1 MVTRRRFL
9 QGMAAATAVGQF
21 GSLTAL
27 ASGVH
32 QATNAPSASGGTA
45 ADGVLGYVDVFVGTG
60 GHGHTFPGAT
70 RPFGMV
76 QLSPDTYNA
85 QWDGSSGYHQ
95 GDGSIMGFSHTHLS
109 GTGAADML
117 DVLVM
122 PAMGPV
128 LLQPG
133 DRDYDGVNYVSRFDA
148 KKVSGE
154 KAEKGYKTGIKG
166 YRSHYT
172 GEQAHPG
179 YYRVKLTKHDILAE
193 LTATLRAG
201 MHRYTFGKDG
211 DAHLLVDLAHGYQDN
226 PQEPTRVS
234 DVEMRL
240 VGDDTLVGGRR
251 VWQWASGRV
260 IYFAM
265 KLSRPAK
272 SVTLYSNDKAL
283 PAGTTEVKGDKL
295 KAALHFDHASKE
307 PLLVKVGIS
316 GVDIEGA
323 MRNVDGEI
331 PDWNFDGV
339 RASAEAEWVTELSKI
354 RMEAASDKVKR
365 TFYSSLYHTMLA
377 PTVFSDIDGRYRGMD
392 KAVHTLPE
400 NRHNYSTY
408 SLWDT
413 YRAAHPLYTLYQ
425 SDRVPDLVDGLVRLA
440 VESPSGAPVWPL
452 QGIETV
458 CMIGYHSAVVVAE
471 AQAKGFKGID
481 YAKGWPVFRR
491 RAMQDDYF
499 GLSYY
504 RKLGFIPSDKE
515 GEAVSKTL
523 EYAYDDWAVASM
535 AEALGHADEAA
546 ALRKRSQNYAH
557 VFDKDTQFVRPI
569 DVDGKWIEPFDPIS
583 IGHSKKWRDFTES
596 NAWQATFLNQH
607 DVYNY
612 MKLFGGEQAFEK
624 KLDGLFNADS
634 TLPDNA
640 PPDIAG
646 MVGQYAFGNEP
657 GHHMPYLYAYTGA
670 HHKTQARVRMLL
682 DTMYLPEPDGLP
694 GNEDCGQMSAWYI
707 MSAMGLYPVD
717 PVSTNYVFG
726 SPVIDRAQIAV
737 GGGRTLTIEAKEN
750 GEGRPYI
757 QSVTWN
763 GQPWTKSWISHAEL
777 VAGGTL
783 SFTMGDKPN
792 ENFGKALADRPPSY
806 GAPADKQV

>member
-1 MVTRRRFL
+1 MVTRRRFI
-9 QGMAAATAVGQF
+9 QGMAAASALGPL

-27 ASGVH
+27 ASGVKH
-32 QATNAPSASGGTA
+32 GLDAPAAGGGTA
-45 ADGVLGYVDVFVGTG
+45 PDGVLGYVDVFVGTG
-60 GHGHTFPGAT
+60 GHGHTYPGAT

-85 QWDGSSGYHQ
+85 EWDGSSGYHQ

-117 DVLVM
+117 DFLVM
-122 PAMGPV
+122 PSMGPV

-154 KAEKGYKTGIKG
+154 KAPKGYKTGVKG

-179 YYRVKLTKHDILAE
+179 YYRVKLTNHDILAE

-201 MHRYTFGKDG
+201 IHRYTFGKDG
-211 DAHLLVDLAHGYQDN
+211 DAHVVLDLAHGYQDN
-226 PQEPTRVS
+226 PKEACRVT
-234 DVEMRL
+234 DAEVRV
-240 VGDDTLVGGRR
+240 VGNDTIVGGRR

-265 KLSRPAK
+265 KLSRPA
-272 SVTLYSNDKAL
+272 SSITLYDEDKAL
-283 PAGTTEVKGDKL
+283 PAGTAEAKGNHL
-295 KAALHFDHASKE
+295 KAAIHLDKASSE

-316 GVDIEGA
+316 GVDIDGA
-323 MRNVDGEI
+323 MRNLDGEI
-331 PDWNFDGV
+331 PAWDFDGV
-339 RASAEAEWVTELSKI
+339 RASAEAEWAGELAKI
-354 RMEAASDKVKR
+354 QIDSTSDKIKR

-392 KAVHTLPE
+392 KAVHTLPA

-425 SDRVPDLVDGLVRLA
+425 PDRVPDLVDGIVRLA

-471 AQAKGFKGID
+471 AQAKGFTGID
-481 YAKGWPVFRR
+481 YQKGWPVFRR

-499 GLSYY
+499 GLGYY
-504 RKLGFIPSDKE
+504 RAKGFIPSDKE

-535 AEALGHADEAA
+535 AEHLGHADEAK
-546 ALRKRSQNYAH
+546 ALRERSRNYRN
-557 VFDKDTQFVRPI
+557 VFDKDTQFMRPKGL
-569 DVDGKWIEPFDPIS
+569 DGEWLQPFDPIA

-607 DVYNY
+607 DVHQY
-612 MKLFGGEQAFEK
+612 MDLFGGVDGFEK
-624 KLDGLFNADS
+624 KLDALFNANP

-646 MVGQYAFGNEP
+646 MVGQCAFGNEP
-657 GHHMPYLYAYTGA
+657 CHHMPYLYAYTGS
-670 HHKTQARVRMLL
+670 HHKTAAKVRLML
-682 DTMYLPEPDGLP
+682 DTMYLPQPDGLP
-694 GNEDCGQMSAWYI
+694 GNEDCGQMSAWYV
-707 MSAMGLYPVD
+707 MSAMGLYAVD

-726 SPVIDRAQIAV
+726 SPILDRAQVQV
-737 GGGRTLTIEAKEN
+737 GGGKVLTIETTGN
-750 GEGRPYI
+750 GDGKPYI

-763 GQPWTKSWISHAEL
+763 GQPWTRSWISHKEL
-777 VAGGTL
+777 ASGGTL
-783 SFTMGDKPN
+783 VFAMGATPN
-792 ENFGKALADRPPSY
+792 EAFGKAPADRPPSF
-806 GAPADKQV
+806 GESAKA

>member
-9 QGMAAATAVGQF
+9 QGMAAFTALGQF
-21 GSLTAL
+21 GSLTAM
-27 ASGVH
+27 AEGV
-32 QATNAPSASGGTA
+32 QEGLKAPSSGGGTA
-45 ADGVLGYVDVFVGTG
+45 GEGVLRYVDVFVGTG
-60 GHGHTFPGAT
+60 GHGHTYPGAT

-109 GTGAADML
+109 GTGASDML

-122 PAMGPV
+122 PSMGPV

-133 DRDYDGVNYVSRFDA
+133 DRDFDGVNYVSRFDA
-148 KKVSGE
+148 KKESGDS
-154 KAEKGYKTGIKG
+154 KEKGWRSGVKG

-179 YYRVKLTKHDILAE
+179 YYRAKLTRFDILAE

-211 DAHLLVDLAHGYQDN
+211 DAHLLVDLAHGYADAMDKTAN
-226 PQEPTRVS
+226 VTDAELT
-234 DVEMRL
+234 L
-240 VGDDTLVGGRR
+240 VGNDTLVGERR
-251 VWQWASGRV
+251 VWQWAAGRV

-265 KLSRPAK
+265 KLSRPV
-272 SVTLYSNDKAL
+272 SSLTLYSDDKPL
-283 PAGTTEVKGDKL
+283 PKGSTTAKGDHL
-295 KAALHFDHASKE
+295 KAALHFDQASRE

-316 GVDIEGA
+316 GVDIDGA
-323 MRNVDGEI
+323 MRNLDGEM
-331 PDWNFDGV
+331 PGWDFDGI
-339 RASAEAEWVTELSKI
+339 RAAAEAEWERELSKI
-354 RMEAASDKVKR
+354 RIDASSDKIKR

-392 KAVHTLPE
+392 KAVHALPE
-400 NRHNYSTY
+400 GRHNYSTY

-413 YRAAHPLYTLYQ
+413 YRAEHPLLTLYQ
-425 SDRVPDLVDGLVRLA
+425 SERVPDLVDGIVRLA

-471 AQAKGFKGID
+471 AQAKGFTGID
-481 YAKGWPVFRR
+481 YAKAWPVFRR

-499 GLSYY
+499 GLTYY

-523 EYAYDDWAVASM
+523 EYAYDDWAVAHM
-535 AEALGHADEAA
+535 ADALGHAEDAA
-546 ALRKRSQNYAH
+546 LLRKRSQNYRN
-557 VFDKDTQFVRPI
+557 VFDKDTHFMRPRGE
-569 DVDGKWIEPFDPIS
+569 DGTWLQPFDPIA
-583 IGHSKKWRDFTES
+583 IGHSKRWRDFTES

-612 MKLFGGEQAFEK
+612 MTLFGGEQAFEQ
-624 KLDGLFNADS
+624 KLDALFNADP
-634 TLPDNA
+634 TLPDDA

-682 DTMYLPEPDGLP
+682 ETMYLPEPDGLP
-694 GNEDCGQMSAWYI
+694 GNEDCGQMSAWYV
-707 MSAMGLYPVD
+707 MSAMGLYAVD

-726 SPVIDRAQIAV
+726 SPLLDRAEVRV
-737 GGGRTLTIEAKEN
+737 GEGRTLVIETKDN
-750 GEGRPYI
+750 GPGRPYI

-763 GQPWTKSWISHAEL
+763 GKPWTKSWIPHAEL
-777 VAGGTL
+777 AAGGTL
-783 SFTMGDKPN
+783 AFVMGDTPN
-792 ENFGKALADRPPSY
+792 EAFGKAVADRPPSF
-806 GAPADKQV
+806 G

>member
-9 QGMAAATAVGQF
+9 QGVAAATAIGQL
-21 GSLTAL
+21 GSLTAM
-27 ASGVH
+27 AGGV
-32 QATNAPSASGGTA
+32 QQGLKAPSSGGA
-45 ADGVLGYVDVFVGTG
+45 AASDSILRYVDVFVGTG
-60 GHGHTFPGAT
+60 GHGHTYPGAT

-76 QLSPDTYNA
+76 QLSPDTNNA

-117 DVLVM
+117 DFLVM
-122 PAMGPV
+122 PSMGPV

-133 DRDYDGVNYVSRFDA
+133 DRDFDGVNYVSRFDA
-148 KKVSGE
+148 AKRGNGKP
-154 KAEKGYKTGIKG
+154 EKGYRSGVKG

-179 YYRVKLTKHDILAE
+179 YYRAKLTRFDILAE

-211 DAHLLVDLAHGYQDN
+211 DAHVLLDMAHGYTDAMDQ
-226 PQEPTRVS
+226 PARVS
-234 DVEMRL
+234 DVQL
-240 VGDDTLVGGRR
+240 SVVGNDTLVGGRR

-265 KLSRPAK
+265 KLSRPATH
-272 SVTLYSNDKAL
+272 VTLYDNDKAL
-283 PAGTTEVKGDKL
+283 PAGTATAKGDNL
-295 KAALHFDHASKE
+295 KAALHFDKASSA

-316 GVDIEGA
+316 GVDIDGA
-323 MRNVDGEI
+323 MRNLDSEMPGW
-331 PDWNFDGV
+331 DFDGI
-339 RASAEAEWVTELSKI
+339 RAAAEAEWIQELSKI
-354 RMEAASDKVKR
+354 TIESGSDKIKR

-377 PTVFSDIDGRYRGMD
+377 PTVFSDADGRYRGMD
-392 KAVHTLPE
+392 KAVHTLPDG
-400 NRHNYSTY
+400 RHNYSTY

-413 YRAAHPLYTLYQ
+413 YRAEHPLFTLYQ
-425 SDRVPDLVDGLVRLA
+425 SERVPDLVDGLVRLA

-481 YAKGWPVFRR
+481 YEKAWPVFRR

-499 GLSYY
+499 GLPYY
-504 RKLGFIPSDKE
+504 RKLGFVPSDKE
-515 GEAVSKTL
+515 AEAASKTL
-523 EYAYDDWAVASM
+523 EYAYDDWAVAHM
-535 AEALGHADEAA
+535 AEALGHTDDAA
-546 ALRKRSQNYAH
+546 LLRKRSQNYAH
-557 VFDKDTQFVRPI
+557 VFDKDMQFVRPRAE
-569 DVDGKWIEPFDPIS
+569 DGTWVQPFDPIA
-583 IGHSKKWRDFTES
+583 IGHSKRWRDFTES

-612 MKLFGGEQAFEK
+612 MTLFGGSQAFET
-624 KLDGLFNADS
+624 KLDALFNADP
-634 TLPDNA
+634 TLPADA

-670 HHKTQARVRMLL
+670 HYKTQARVRMLL
-682 DTMYLPEPDGLP
+682 ETMYLPEPDGLP
-694 GNEDCGQMSAWYI
+694 GNEDCGQMSAWYV
-707 MSAMGLYPVD
+707 MSAMGLYAVD
-717 PVSTNYVFG
+717 PVSTHYVFG
-726 SPVIDRAQIAV
+726 SPLLDRAEVQV
-737 GGGRTLTIEAKEN
+737 GGGRTLVIEAKDN
-750 GEGRPYI
+750 GPGRPYI

-763 GQPWTKSWISHAEL
+763 GQPWTKSWIAHKDLE
-777 VAGGTL
+777 AGGTL
-783 SFTMGDKPN
+783 AFVMGDQPN
-792 ENFGKALADRPPSY
+792 TAFGKAQADRPPSF
-806 GAPADKQV
+806 GSAPAA

>member
-9 QGMAAATAVGQF
+9 QGVAAATAIGQL

-27 ASGVH
+27 AGGV
-32 QATNAPSASGGTA
+32 QQGLQAPSSGGA
-45 ADGVLGYVDVFVGTG
+45 AAGDSILRYVDVFVGTG
-60 GHGHTFPGAT
+60 GHGHTYPGAT

-117 DVLVM
+117 DFLVM
-122 PAMGPV
+122 PSMGPV

-133 DRDYDGVNYVSRFDA
+133 DRDFDGVNYVSRFDA
-148 KKVSGE
+148 VKQGDGKR
-154 KAEKGYKTGIKG
+154 EKGYRSGVKG

-179 YYRVKLTKHDILAE
+179 YYRATLTRFDILAE

-211 DAHLLVDLAHGYQDN
+211 EAHVLLDMAHGYADAMDK
-226 PQEPTRVS
+226 PAKVS
-234 DVEMRL
+234 DVQL
-240 VGDDTLVGGRR
+240 SVVGNDTLVGGRR

-265 KLSRPAK
+265 KLSRPATR
-272 SVTLYSNDKAL
+272 VTLYDNDKAL
-283 PAGTTEVKGDKL
+283 PAGSTAAKGDNL
-295 KAALHFDHASKE
+295 KAALHFDKASSA

-316 GVDIEGA
+316 GVDIDGA
-323 MRNVDGEI
+323 MRNLDSEMPGW
-331 PDWNFDGV
+331 DFDGI
-339 RASAEAEWVTELSKI
+339 RAAAEAEWIQELSRI
-354 RMEAASDKVKR
+354 AIATDSDKIKR

-377 PTVFSDIDGRYRGMD
+377 PTVFSDTDGRYRGMD

-400 NRHNYSTY
+400 GRHNYSTY

-413 YRAAHPLYTLYQ
+413 YRAEHPLFTLYQ

-481 YAKGWPVFRR
+481 YAKAWPVFRR

-499 GLSYY
+499 GLPYY
-504 RKLGFIPSDKE
+504 RKLGFVPSDKE
-515 GEAVSKTL
+515 GEAASKTL
-523 EYAYDDWAVASM
+523 EYAYDDWAVAHM
-535 AEALGHADEAA
+535 AEALGHAEEAA
-546 ALRKRSQNYAH
+546 LLRKRSQNYAH
-557 VFDKDTQFVRPI
+557 VFDKDVQFVRPRAE
-569 DVDGKWIEPFDPIS
+569 DGTWLQPFDPIA
-583 IGHSKKWRDFTES
+583 IGHSKRWRDFTES

-612 MKLFGGEQAFEK
+612 MALFGGSQAFET
-624 KLDGLFNADS
+624 KLDALFNADP
-634 TLPDNA
+634 TLPEDA

-682 DTMYLPEPDGLP
+682 ESMYLPEPDGLP

-707 MSAMGLYPVD
+707 MSAMGLYAVD
-717 PVSTNYVFG
+717 PVSTHYVFG
-726 SPVIDRAQIAV
+726 SPLLDRAEVQV
-737 GGGRTLTIEAKEN
+737 GGGRTLVIEAKDN
-750 GEGRPYI
+750 GPGRPYI

-763 GQPWTKSWISHAEL
+763 GQPWTKSWIGHEQLA
-777 VAGGTL
+777 AGGTL
-783 SFTMGDKPN
+783 AFVMGDQPN
-792 ENFGKALADRPPSY
+792 TAFGKAPADRPPSF
-806 GAPADKQV
+806 GSAPVA

>member
-9 QGMAAATAVGQF
+9 QGMAAFTAVGQL

-27 ASGVH
+27 AAGV
-32 QATNAPSASGGTA
+32 QRGLTAPASGLDTT
-45 ADGVLGYVDVFVGTG
+45 ADGLARYVNVFVGTG
-60 GHGHTFPGAT
+60 GHGHTYPGAT

-109 GTGAADML
+109 GTGASDML

-122 PAMGPV
+122 PSMGPV
-128 LLQPG
+128 RLQPG
-133 DRDYDGVNYVSRFDA
+133 DRDFDGVNYVSRFDGA
-148 KKVSGE
+148 RPGAGE
-154 KAEKGYKTGIKG
+154 QPKGFKTGIKG

-172 GEQAHPG
+172 GEHAQPG
-179 YYRVKLTKHDILAE
+179 YYRAQLTAHDILAE

-201 MHRYTFGKDG
+201 IHRYTFAKDG
-211 DAHLLVDLAHGYQDN
+211 DAHLLIDMTHGFQDDM
-226 PQEPTRVS
+226 ETPTKVS
-234 DVEMRL
+234 DVELKL
-240 VGDDTLVGGRR
+240 VGNDTLVGGRR
-251 VWQWASGRV
+251 VYQWASGRV

-265 KLSRPAK
+265 KVSRPIA
-272 SVTLYSNDKAL
+272 SATLYENDKAL
-283 PAGTTEVKGDKL
+283 AKGTRSAKGDHL
-295 KAALHFDHASKE
+295 KAALHFDKASSE

-323 MRNVDGEI
+323 MRNLDGEI
-331 PDWNFDGV
+331 PGWDFDGV
-339 RASAEAEWVTELSKI
+339 RADAEAEWERELSRI
-354 RMEAASDKVKR
+354 QIASSSDKIKR

-392 KAVHTLPE
+392 RAVHTLPE
-400 NRHNYSTY
+400 GRHNYSTY

-413 YRAAHPLYTLYQ
+413 YRAEHPLFTLYQ
-425 SDRVPDLVDGLVRLA
+425 SERVPDLVDGLVRLA

-452 QGIETV
+452 QGVETV

-471 AQAKGFKGID
+471 AQAKGFTGID
-481 YAKGWPVFRR
+481 YAKAWPVFRR
-491 RAMQDDYF
+491 RATQDDYF
-499 GLSYY
+499 GLPYY

-515 GEAVSKTL
+515 GEAASKTL
-523 EYAYDDWAVASM
+523 EYAYDDWAVAHM
-535 AEALGHADEAA
+535 AEALGHGDDAA
-546 ALRKRSQNYAH
+546 LLRKRSQNYRN
-557 VFDKDTQFVRPI
+557 VFDNKTNFVRPRAE
-569 DVDGKWIEPFDPIS
+569 DGTWLEPFDPVA
-583 IGHSKKWRDFTES
+583 IGHSDRWRDFTES

-612 MKLFGGEQAFEK
+612 MTLFGGEQAFEE
-624 KLDGLFNADS
+624 KLDGLFNADPR
-634 TLPDNA
+634 LPKNA

-657 GHHMPYLYAYTGA
+657 GHHMPYLYAYAGA

-682 DTMYLPEPDGLP
+682 ETMYLPEPDGLP
-694 GNEDCGQMSAWYI
+694 GNEDCGQMSAWYV
-707 MSAMGLYPVD
+707 MSAMGLYAVD

-726 SPVIDRAQIAV
+726 SPLLDRAEVQV
-737 GGGRTLTIEAKEN
+737 GGGRTLVIETTEN

-763 GQPWTKSWISHAEL
+763 GKPWTKSWIPHKEL
-777 VAGGTL
+777 TAGGTL
-783 SFTMGDKPN
+783 SFVMGDKPN
-792 ENFGKALADRPPSY
+792 EAFGKAPSDRPPSF
-806 GAPADKQV
+806 V

>member
-9 QGMAAATAVGQF
+9 QGMAAVTAIGQL

-27 ASGVH
+27 ADGVH
-32 QATNAPSASGGTA
+32 EGLKAPATGGGTA
-45 ADGVLGYVDVFVGTG
+45 GDGVLRYVDVFVGTG
-60 GHGHTFPGAT
+60 GHGHTYPGAT

-117 DVLVM
+117 DFLVM
-122 PAMGPV
+122 PSMGPV

-148 KKVSGE
+148 QKVSGD
-154 KAEKGYKTGIKG
+154 KAPKGYKSGVKG

-179 YYRVKLTKHDILAE
+179 YYRTKLTRFDILAE

-201 MHRYTFGKDG
+201 MHRYTFGKEG
-211 DAHLLVDLAHGYQDN
+211 DAHLLVDLTHGFADAMDK
-226 PQEPTRVS
+226 PAKVTDAELT
-234 DVEMRL
+234 L
-240 VGDDTLVGGRR
+240 VGNDTLVGGRR

-265 KLSRPAK
+265 KLSRPVAGI
-272 SVTLYSNDKAL
+272 TLYADDKAL
-283 PAGTTEVKGDKL
+283 PKGSTTAKGDHL
-295 KAALHFDHASKE
+295 KAALHLDKASSE
-307 PLLVKVGIS
+307 PLLLKVGIS
-316 GVDIEGA
+316 GVDIDGA
-323 MRNVDGEI
+323 MRNLEGEI
-331 PDWNFDGV
+331 PGWDFDAV
-339 RASAEAEWVTELSKI
+339 RTSAEAEWEGELSKI
-354 RMEAASDKVKR
+354 RIDSTSDKIKR

-400 NRHNYSTY
+400 GRHNYSTY

-413 YRAAHPLYTLYQ
+413 YRAEHPLLTLYQ
-425 SDRVPDLVDGLVRLA
+425 SDRVPDLVDGIVRNA

-458 CMIGYHSAVVVAE
+458 CMVGYHSAVVLAE
-471 AQAKGFKGID
+471 AQAKGFTGID
-481 YAKGWPVFRR
+481 YAKAWPVMRR

-499 GLSYY
+499 GLRYY
-504 RKLGFIPSDKE
+504 RKLGYIPSDKE

-523 EYAYDDWAVASM
+523 EYAYDDWAVAHM
-535 AEALGHADEAA
+535 ADALGHAEDA
-546 ALRKRSQNYAH
+546 ALLRKQSKNYAN
-557 VFDKDTQFVRPI
+557 VFDKEMQFVRPRAE
-569 DVDGKWIEPFDPIS
+569 DGSWIEPFDPVS
-583 IGHSKKWRDFTES
+583 IGHSKRWRDFTES

-607 DVYNY
+607 DLYNY
-612 MKLFGGEQAFEK
+612 MALFGGDQAFEK
-624 KLDGLFNADS
+624 KLDGLFDAEPI
-634 TLPDNA
+634 LPDNA

-646 MVGQYAFGNEP
+646 LVGQYAFGNEP

-682 DTMYLPEPDGLP
+682 ETMYLPEPDGLP
-694 GNEDCGQMSAWYI
+694 GNEDCGQMSAWYV
-707 MSAMGLYPVD
+707 MSAMGLYAVD

-726 SPVIDRAQIAV
+726 SPLLDRAEVQV
-737 GGGRTLTIEAKEN
+737 GGGRTLVIETKDN
-750 GEGRPYI
+750 GPGRAYI

-763 GQPWTKSWISHAEL
+763 GQPWTKSWIPHKAL
-777 VAGGTL
+777 AAGGTL
-783 SFTMGDKPN
+783 AFVMGDTPN
-792 ENFGKALADRPPSY
+792 EDFGKAPSDRPPSF
-806 GAPADKQV
+806 GEPASA

>member
-9 QGMAAATAVGQF
+9 QGMAAFTALGQV

-27 ASGVH
+27 ASGV
-32 QATNAPSASGGTA
+32 QEGLDASSASGGTA
-45 ADGVLGYVDVFVGTG
+45 AGGVLRYVDVFVGTG

-85 QWDGSSGYHQ
+85 QWDASSGYHQ

-117 DVLVM
+117 DFLVM
-122 PAMGPV
+122 PSMGPV
-128 LLQPG
+128 RLQPG
-133 DRDYDGVNYVSRFDA
+133 DRDFDGVNYTSRFDA
-148 KKVSGE
+148 KRQGDGKP
-154 KAEKGYKTGIKG
+154 AKGYKTGVKG
-166 YRSHYT
+166 YRSHYSN
-172 GEQAHPG
+172 EAAHPG
-179 YYRVKLTKHDILAE
+179 YYRVKLTQHDILAE

-211 DAHLLVDLAHGYQDN
+211 DAHLLLDMTHGYQDDMDK
-226 PQEPTRVS
+226 PTRLS
-234 DVEMRL
+234 DVELKL
-240 VGDDTLVGGRR
+240 VGNDTIVGGRR
-251 VWQWASGRV
+251 VYQWASGRV

-265 KLSRPAK
+265 KVSRPIA
-272 SVTLYSNDKAL
+272 SATLYENDKSL
-283 PAGTTEVKGDKL
+283 PKGTTTAKGDHL
-295 KAALHFDHASKE
+295 KAALHFDKASSE

-316 GVDIEGA
+316 GVDIDGA
-323 MRNVDGEI
+323 MRNLDGEI
-331 PDWNFDGV
+331 PAWDFDGV
-339 RASAEAEWVTELSKI
+339 RASAEAEWERELSKI
-354 RMEAASDKVKR
+354 RIASSSDKVKR

-392 KAVHTLPE
+392 RAVHTLPE
-400 NRHNYSTY
+400 GRHNYSTY

-413 YRAAHPLYTLYQ
+413 YRAEHPLFTLYQ
-425 SDRVPDLVDGLVRLA
+425 SERVPDLVDGLVRLA

-452 QGIETV
+452 QGVETV
-458 CMIGYHSAVVVAE
+458 CMIGYHSAVVLAE
-471 AQAKGFKGID
+471 AQAKGFTGID
-481 YAKGWPVFRR
+481 YMKAWPVFRR

-499 GLSYY
+499 GLTYY
-504 RKLGFIPSDKE
+504 RKLGYIPSEKE

-523 EYAYDDWAVASM
+523 EYAYDDWAVAHM
-535 AEALGHADEAA
+535 AEALGHADDASL
-546 ALRKRSQNYAH
+546 LRKRSQNYRN
-557 VFDKDTQFVRPI
+557 VFDKDTQFMRPRAE
-569 DVDGKWIEPFDPIS
+569 DGTWLQPFDPIA
-583 IGHSKKWRDFTES
+583 IGHSSRWRDFTES

-612 MKLFGGEQAFEK
+612 MGLFGGEEGFEK
-624 KLDGLFNADS
+624 KLDALFNVDP

-682 DTMYLPEPDGLP
+682 ETMYLPEPDGLP
-694 GNEDCGQMSAWYI
+694 GNEDCGQMSAWYV
-707 MSAMGLYPVD
+707 MSAMGLYAVD

-726 SPVIDRAQIAV
+726 SPLLDRAEVQV
-737 GGGRTLTIEAKEN
+737 GGGRTLVIETKDN
-750 GEGRPYI
+750 GPGRPYI
-757 QSVTWN
+757 QSVSWN
-763 GQPWTKSWISHAEL
+763 GKPWTKSWIPHGEL
-777 VAGGTL
+777 AAGGTL
-783 SFTMGDKPN
+783 SFVMGDTPN
-792 ENFGKALADRPPSY
+792 ESFGKAMADRPPSF
-806 GAPADKQV
+806 GESAKA